1 MMNRMP
7 NSLKSLG
14 LFLLFLFLIH
24 QASGQETVVFK
35 GGNEGHAIYRIPAM
49 ISLPNGELLA
59 FAEGRVNG
67 SDDFGDINLV
77 MKRST
82 DKGKSWSPLQMLV
95 DYDSLQAGNP
105 APVVDLHDPA
115 HPQGVVYLFFNTG
128 NNHEYEVRMNQ
139 GVREVWMM
147 KSFDLGKTWET
158 PVNITLQTHRPNNP
172 QFNPDYDFK
181 EDWRHYANTP
191 GHAFQFQEGKFKG
204 RIFVAANHSV
214 GPPKDNFEEYQAHGF
229 FTDDHGKTFQLSESI
244 SFAGSNESIATE
256 LTDDRMIMSIRNQ
269 KGDIRSRI
277 LAFSSDGGSTW
288 DEAYFEKSLPDPV
301 CQGSILSLG
310 KKDGKMVLAHSNA
323 SDPNHRNNL
332 TIKISL
338 DEGLSWTKSISVDST
353 GDPTKPSWTAYSDL
367 ASINKST
374 LGILYERDNYSEI
387 VFKKIEW
394 D

>member
-1 MMNRMP
+1 MGNT
-7 NSLKSLG
+7 SKI
-14 LFLLFLFLIH
+14 LLFLCFLFLSISRIT
-24 QASGQETVVFK
+24 AQENIVFK
-35 GGNEGHAIYRIPAM
+35 GGKEGHAIYRIPAI

-59 FAEGRVNG
+59 FAEGRVHG
-67 SDDFGDINLV
+67 TDDFGDINLV
-77 MKRST
+77 MKRSIDEGNT
-82 DKGKSWSPLQMLV
+82 WSPLQMLV

-115 HPQGVVYLFFNTG
+115 YPQGVVYLFFNTG
-128 NNHEYEVRMNQ
+128 NNHEYEVRMNL

-147 KSFDLGKTWET
+147 KSFDLGHTWET

-172 QFNPDYDFK
+172 KFNPDYTFK

-214 GPPKDNFEEYQAHGF
+214 GPPKENFEEYHAHGLY
-229 FTDDHGKTFQLSESI
+229 TDDHGKSFQLSESI
-244 SFAGSNESIATE
+244 IFPGSNESIAAE

-269 KGDIRSRI
+269 RGDIRSRI
-277 LAFSSDGGSTW
+277 LAFSSDGGNTW

-323 SDPNHRNNL
+323 SDPIHRNNL
-332 TIKISL
+332 TIKISF
-338 DEGLSWTKSISVDST
+338 DEGRSWNKSIPVDRTDDPKKST
-353 GDPTKPSWTAYSDL
+353 WTAYSDMVT
-367 ASINKST
+367 INPYT
-374 LGILYERDNYSEI
+374 IGILYERDNYSEI
-387 VFKKIEW
+387 VFKTIQW
-394 D
+394 NND